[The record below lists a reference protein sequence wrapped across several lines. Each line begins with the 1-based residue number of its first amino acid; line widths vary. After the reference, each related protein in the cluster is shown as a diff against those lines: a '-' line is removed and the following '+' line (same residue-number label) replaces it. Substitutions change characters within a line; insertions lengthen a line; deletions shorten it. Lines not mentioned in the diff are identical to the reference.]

1 MGLFKKVE
9 ETKSALK
16 VLVYGNTG
24 TGKTIF
30 GLSFPDIVAIDS
42 EIGMTHYKNKY
53 KNLKYILETT
63 SSKDVEDGLDEIL
76 DMDDIKTFI
85 IDSETKIYENMQHSA
100 LALAEK
106 RAKQKSQ
113 SVDDANIS
121 QREWGK
127 IKLITKKLQS
137 AKIMLSSKGVNI
149 VSIAQ
154 EKDIKEKKGDSYVT
168 VGNAPDTAKGIEY
181 DYDIVLRLFTNE
193 DEKGDVKYFAEVK
206 KDRTQKYKKGNIIE
220 NPSFEKWQDIY
231 EEGITKKENI
241 VNFMKDI
248 KKDEKEFEIEI
259 ETAEKLVEEFKGLI
273 GKLSDE
279 SKKLM
284 QSKIKELN
292 IDLKNLKNTPAD
304 ILSVLVEYVKS
315 L

>member
-181 DYDIVLRLFTNE
+181 DYDIVLRLFTTE
-193 DEKGDVKYFAEVK
+193 EEKGDVKYFAEVK

-273 GKLSDE
+273 GKLSDD

>member
-154 EKDIKEKKGDSYVT
+154 EKDIKEKRGDSYVT

-181 DYDIVLRLFTNE
+181 DYDIVLRLFTTE

-231 EEGITKKENI
+231 EEGITKKENV

-304 ILSVLVEYVKS
+304 MLSVLVEYVKS